1 MTTPTPEF
9 RENETSTYPGHTPAK
24 KSRRWVRPVAFSAAG
39 VLTLFIG
46 VGIGASGSDAPADA
60 KPAPTATVT
69 AEPIVETET
78 VTETVEVT
86 PEACITALDL
96 SGEAISIGSQVIDAQ
111 SEALMIAAGA
121 LDNPFSV
128 SDSDIDRIVE
138 LTGYIEDATGDMEAM
153 TPAAG
158 AASSECRGA

>member
-1 MTTPTPEF
+1 MQY
-9 RENETSTYPGHTPAK
+9 NETPTYPGHTPAK

-86 PEACITALDL
+86 PEACLDAIDYADDL
-96 SGEAISIGSQVIDAQ
+96 ILTMGDVGLLAAQYIDLIPRAFEAGMDYD
-111 SEALMIAAGA
+111 IAASEQIIA
-121 LDNPFSV
+121 DM
-128 SDSDIDRIVE
+128 DE
-138 LTGYIEDATGDMEAM
+138 LTAQVEDMDVATDRANYD
-153 TPAAG
+153 AAVE
-158 AASSECRGA
+158 ECRGA

>member
-1 MTTPTPEF
+1 MQYNTTPA
-9 RENETSTYPGHTPAK
+9 YPGHTPAK

-60 KPAPTATVT
+60 SPAPTKTVT
-69 AEPIVETET
+69 AAPIVETET
-78 VTETVEVT
+78 VTETVEVPVT

-96 SGEAISIGSQVIDAQ
+96 SGEALGLSGDVIGWQA
-111 SEALMIAAGA
+111 EALMIAADA
-121 LDNPFSV
+121 LGNPFAADQAS
-128 SDSDIDRIVE
+128 IDRIVE
-138 LTGYIEDATGDMEAM
+138 LTGYIEDATAEVEAM

-158 AASSECRGA
+158 AASQECRGAL